1 MVNGQPQSADWNSQ
15 RPKVIRDGLGI
26 GVATGT
32 YGLSFGALAVAAGLS
47 VPQACALS
55 SLMFTGASQFAMVGV
70 IAAGG
75 NPFTG
80 AATATLL
87 GTRNALY
94 GLHLTPLL
102 RLPGWRRIPAAHI
115 VIDES
120 AAMTVGREPR
130 AARLGFWT
138 AGLAV
143 FVCWN
148 LATITGALGARLLSD
163 PRVLGLDVVAPAAF
177 LALLAPRMVTRRSW
191 LVACAAAVV
200 SLTAVPV
207 MPAGLPVLVV
217 AVVTALL
224 AITTARRNPHPDLPV
239 HQPAREGEAQ

>member
-1 MVNGQPQSADWNSQ
+1 M
-15 RPKVIRDGLGI
+15 
-26 GVATGT
+26 ATGT

-75 NPFTG
+75 NPLAG

-94 GLHLTPLL
+94 GMHLSPLL
-102 RLPGWRRIPAAHI
+102 GLPGWRRIPAAHI

-120 AAMTVGREPR
+120 AAMTIGREPR
-130 AARLGFWT
+130 AAKLGFWT

-143 FVCWN
+143 FLCWN
-148 LATITGALGARLLSD
+148 LATLAGALGARLLSD
-163 PRVLGLDVVAPAAF
+163 PRTLGLDVVAPAAF
-177 LALLAPRMVTRRSW
+177 LALLAPRMTTRQSW
-191 LVACAAAVV
+191 IVACSAAVV
-200 SLTAVPV
+200 TLSAVPI
-207 MPAGLPVLVV
+207 MPAGLPVLLV

-224 AITTARRNPHPDLPV
+224 AMTPTRHDPLAPV
-239 HQPAREGEAQ
+239 PQHAQESESQ